1 MERLSEAL
9 RNRIKVTVKRTREAI
24 ADSLVDLEQKS
35 KVNLVDVKE
44 QVKTQLF
51 ETKNQVKTQ
60 IYEVKQQVET
70 HLVTWNNFR
79 QTESIQSE
87 RFAIFLLKL
96 LLKEQKSPAEKPRF
110 KAGSL
115 FPDGSTTLAAL
126 TLVLRGVAE
135 VLSQKSDL
143 SWKIKSDSIL
153 SYEKPVNKGRS
164 GQIEYYISDESFS
177 PQKQASTI
185 DAALTTIEEFDPRAG
200 AIHLIYCAKAAEL
213 HQPCNQAFAIDDKQL
228 VEYTGLSKRRD
239 LSKSQKLE
247 ILDTLV
253 RQPAQVLAEI
263 TWFNTDK
270 IPAFT
275 TTDWQIW
282 NVSVEHKFAE
292 AENSHCKPI
301 GLTVTVKPGEWAR
314 YFLNK
319 SEYYYHTGI
328 ITKKTVQ
335 TLFSIGKHNVGAARI
350 LIWLTFQIGPGL
362 QNRLIGKTL
371 LEIAY
376 GEKRV
381 TAAASDRQLRRC
393 LADDFETDMNVVK
406 KAGWQIELEIGPDW
420 LENKQGKRPAGFW
433 QELLISRWRFNL
445 PLEAQQRL
453 NNPQSQNRITRQT
466 KNLRQLRSPSGEII
480 RKARKAKGWS
490 RAFFASTMGKS
501 ISWVDAVETNHRQV
515 SAKDLP
521 MLIERLDLHP
531 MDW

>member
-35 KVNLVDVKE
+35 KVSLVDVKK

-60 IYEVKQQVET
+60 ITEVQQQVET

-79 QTESIQSE
+79 QIEIIQSD
-87 RFAIFLLKL
+87 RLAIFLLKL
-96 LLKEQKSPAEKPRF
+96 LLKEQKSTTEKPRF

-143 SWKIKSDSIL
+143 SWKVKSDSIL

-164 GQIEYYISDESFS
+164 GQIEYYISDESLS
-177 PQKQASTI
+177 PQKQALTI

-200 AIHLIYCAKAAEL
+200 AIHLIYCAKALEL
-213 HQPCNQAFAIDDKQL
+213 QQPWNQAFVIDDKQL

-247 ILDTLV
+247 ILDSLV

-292 AENSHCKPI
+292 TEDSHCKPI

-335 TLFSIGKHNVGAARI
+335 TLFSIGKQNIGAARI
-350 LIWLTFQIGPGL
+350 LIWLTFQIVPGL

-420 LENKQGKRPAGFW
+420 LENKQGKRPTGFW

-445 PLEAQQRL
+445 PSEAQQRL
-453 NNPQSQNRITRQT
+453 NYPQSQNRINRQT
-466 KNLRQLRSPSGEII
+466 KNQCQLRSPSGEMI

-521 MLIERLDLHP
+521 MLIERLGLNSKD
-531 MDW
+531 